1 VVRKKKKGESKMET
15 PWGTAD
21 EILRITR
28 GVSWVSTPSHG
39 GLMVANTVAQKYL
52 TPKAIEYGE
61 KFGRHIA
68 YEEDCACA
76 IPFFQNPQWL
86 YNRHQLNFIAW
97 QRLECSDAY
106 MLKAKNSAIPKLQ
119 AELAK
124 TDEQIREEMREQI
137 MKWYPKFF
145 E

>member
-1 VVRKKKKGESKMET
+1 MKT

-28 GVSWVSTPSHG
+28 GVSWVNTPSHG
-39 GLMVANTVAQKYL
+39 GLMVANGTAQKSL
-52 TPKAIEYGE
+52 TPKAIEYSE
-61 KFGRHIA
+61 KFGNYIA
-68 YEEDCACA
+68 YEEDCAYA
-76 IPFFQNPQWL
+76 IPFFQNPQWKRL
-86 YNRHQLNFIAW
+86 LDEINLAAW
-97 QRLECSDAY
+97 ERLEYGTDAY
-106 MLKAKNSAIPKLQ
+106 MLKAKNSAIPKLH

-137 MKWYPKFF
+137 MRWYPKFF